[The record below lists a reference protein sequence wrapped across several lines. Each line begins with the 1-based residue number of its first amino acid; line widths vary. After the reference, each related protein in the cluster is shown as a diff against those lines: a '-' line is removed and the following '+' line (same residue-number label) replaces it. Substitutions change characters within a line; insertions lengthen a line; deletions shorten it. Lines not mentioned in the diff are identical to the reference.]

1 MLLLISSGMNVKAS
15 EERVSDAK
23 LKNDYQE
30 MLKNGTIDNNITSKQ
45 YIDFYRESEKMRDK
59 MEKEGVD
66 EGDLTV
72 RAYKAGF
79 NFQKGD
85 FLVTNATSF
94 KGIIGHAAIIT
105 GANSVLDAP
114 GYAHPVTKNG
124 KKVSLNTTRQQSISS
139 FLKIY
144 NKKSYHWIAVWR
156 AKRKD
161 VSLKAAKW
169 ADTHYYS
176 SKGTAKQDK
185 FPKYSL
191 SYGLTS
197 TNKVYCS
204 KLVYQAYYYGSG
216 SLNYVAP
223 KAFAQ
228 LVDPYTLPHIFMGK
242 YEPNKVKTYK

>member
-1 MLLLISSGMNVKAS
+1 
-15 EERVSDAK
+15 
-23 LKNDYQE
+23 
-30 MLKNGTIDNNITSKQ
+30 
-45 YIDFYRESEKMRDK
+45 MRDK
-59 MEKEGVD
+59 MEKEVVD
-66 EGDLTV
+66 EGDFTV

-94 KGIIGHAAIIT
+94 KGITGHAAITT

-139 FLKIY
+139 FLKMY